1 MRIINP
7 LPMSPDRRYPCI
19 PAEHAAH
26 PTGICGYGQRNACG
40 RLNRSA
46 LGVRAG
52 LLTVWH
58 GLASQH
64 LLDHL
69 QHVLVHVPQALLLH
83 WRILG
88 HRKGYELSIVP

>member
-1 MRIINP
+1 MRTDVPAII
-7 LPMSPDRRYPCI
+7 
-19 PAEHAAH
+19 AEASSEGWQQMVCAAH

-64 LLDHL
+64 LLHHL
-69 QHVLVHVPQALLLH
+69 QHVPQALLLH

-88 HRKGYELSIVP
+88 HRKDYELSIVP

>member
-1 MRIINP
+1 MRTDVPAII
-7 LPMSPDRRYPCI
+7 
-19 PAEHAAH
+19 AEASSEGWQQMVCAAH

-40 RLNRSA
+40 RLNRAA

-64 LLDHL
+64 LLHHL
-69 QHVLVHVPQALLLH
+69 QHFPQALLLY